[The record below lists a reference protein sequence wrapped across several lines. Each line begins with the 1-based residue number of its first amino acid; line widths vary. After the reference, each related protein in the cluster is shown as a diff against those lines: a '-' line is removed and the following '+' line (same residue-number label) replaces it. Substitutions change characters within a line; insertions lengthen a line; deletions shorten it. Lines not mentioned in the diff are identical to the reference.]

1 MHFYEK
7 IPKKNLYKKIIN
19 ILNGT
24 LELTEREKQVILV
37 MIQLDL
43 AWSPTFRDDF
53 KNVLS
58 TDNRRTIMKE
68 TNIHK
73 ANLVKY
79 INKFKEKNLLIKN
92 SQDGWEIHPVILQP
106 PVGGIV
112 EIAYTIE
119 ISDHNAEAFTKTV
132 V

>member
-7 IPKKNLYKKIIN
+7 IPKKNLYKKIIS

-24 LELTEREKQVILV
+24 LELTERERQVILV

-53 KNVLS
+53 KNILS

-92 SQDGWEIHPVILQP
+92 SNGGWEIHPIILEP

-112 EIAYTIE
+112 EIAYTLE
-119 ISDHNAEAFTKTV
+119 INDDNVKDFTKAV